1 MTSYKISLHNIVGP
15 SRTFIP
21 NESGMGDVLVHLKK
35 LGKIEIIIDNTITHV
50 YKPSTK
56 KDAYDFFNFISNMAL
71 DKEKSIR
78 STVKL
83 IGYKRDNIII
93 DENIVYTLCALFL
106 IVFTYCIV

>member
-15 SRTFIP
+15 GRTFIP
-21 NESGMGDVLVHLKK
+21 NESGMGDIFVHLKK
-35 LGKIEIIIDNTITHV
+35 LGKIEICIDNTTYHS

-56 KDAYDFFNFISNMAL
+56 SEATQFFNFVENLAL

-83 IGYKRDNIII
+83 IGYKRVNVII
-93 DENIVYTLCALFL
+93 DENIVYALCALFL